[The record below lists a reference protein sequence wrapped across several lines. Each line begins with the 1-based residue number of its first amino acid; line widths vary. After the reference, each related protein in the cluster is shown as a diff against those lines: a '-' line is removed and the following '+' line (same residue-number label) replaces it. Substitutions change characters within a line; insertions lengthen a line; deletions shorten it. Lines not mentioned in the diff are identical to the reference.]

1 MRKRLR
7 RRVRMPSPAM
17 VVALLALLVALG
29 GSATAAVQLVTS
41 ADIENGT
48 IRSIDVRNGSLTGFD
63 VDNNSIRGADV
74 RESTLAKVPNADRL
88 DGLDSTRFFPGGNL
102 PRGKTI
108 RGSYV
113 IVDTAAAVGNQD
125 QTPISYGFRLASAP
139 ARHYI
144 QLGTTPPAECPGS
157 GSNPR
162 ARPGHLCLYETF
174 NSNTS
179 SRGVQAVSDPRS
191 GAEVTAT
198 SAAAGI
204 YFIFGSWAVTSP

>member
-7 RRVRMPSPAM
+7 WRVRMPSPAM
-17 VVALLALLVALG
+17 GVALLALFVALG
-29 GSATAAVQLVTS
+29 GSATAAVLVTS
-41 ADIENGT
+41 ADIKNGT
-48 IRSIDVRNGSLTGFD
+48 IRSIDVH
-63 VDNNSIRGADV
+63 NNSIRGADV

-108 RGSYV
+108 RGSWV
-113 IVDTAAAVGNQD
+113 IVDTAAAVGSQD

-144 QLGTTPPAECPGS
+144 QVGTPPTAECPGS
-157 GSNPR
+157 GANPR
-162 ARPGHLCLYETF
+162 AQPGHLCLYETF
-174 NSNTS
+174 NGNTS

-191 GAEVTAT
+191 GAEVFA
-198 SAAAGI
+198 SAAGAGN
-204 YFIFGSWAVTSP
+204 YFTFGSWAVTSP